1 MGRPRNKVRDDQV
14 GDGQQGYS
22 ERKMTEGNKNGPEK
36 RGKEKRTE
44 SVEVRDQTGF
54 PGGAGGKEYAWQR
67 RRHKSLGFNLWVWK
81 ILWRRKWQPAPV
93 LLPGN
98 LMDRGTWWV
107 IVHGVAMSQTLLRT
121 RTKDH
126 TCESDEGNG

>member
-1 MGRPRNKVRDDQV
+1 M
-14 GDGQQGYS
+14 GDGERGYS
-22 ERKMTEGNKNGPEK
+22 ERKMTEGNKNRPEN

-54 PGGAGGKEYAWQR
+54 PGGAGGKEYAWQH
-67 RRHKSLGFNLWVWK
+67 RRHKSLRFNLWVWT

-107 IVHGVAMSQTLLRT
+107 TVHGVERV
-121 RTKDH
+121 RH
-126 TCESDEGNG
+126 Y